1 MCIINAPIAYQIS
14 YLQMDRQRR
23 ILVAMAERSA
33 TANYYYRSDGR
44 YERMQ
49 YWSMQLQSNNYVCH
63 VLDYS

>member
-33 TANYYYRSDGR
+33 NYYYRSDGR
-44 YERMQ
+44 YERM
-49 YWSMQLQSNNYVCH
+49 
-63 VLDYS
+63 